1 MTELAKILI
10 LKGFD
15 SEEVKDFFK
24 STFEQ
29 IKGKEL
35 KLEYSSVNGITLKK
49 ETHSTIVIHNM
60 DDMGEQI
67 NDLIDSL
74 AMEAVFSGH
83 VTTS

>member
-60 DDMGEQI
+60 ADMGEQI